1 MIGFR
6 EESSTLKI
14 IGRILE
20 VFALAL
26 LIINFMLWNMKDKD
40 LRTIGVILVIANIMF
55 FSGLILSHL
64 PQELRKGE
72 EKNANQNNSDDD

>member
-1 MIGFR
+1 MTSKNP
-6 EESSTLKI
+6 EDLTSLKI

-20 VFALAL
+20 AFALAL

-55 FSGLILSHL
+55 FTGLILSHL
-64 PQELRKGE
+64 PQELRRR
-72 EKNANQNNSDDD
+72 EKCESEQQYS